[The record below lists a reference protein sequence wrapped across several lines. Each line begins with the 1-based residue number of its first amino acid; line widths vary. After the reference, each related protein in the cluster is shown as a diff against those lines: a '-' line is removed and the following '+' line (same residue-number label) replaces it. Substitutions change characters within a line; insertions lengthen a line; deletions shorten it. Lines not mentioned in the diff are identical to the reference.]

1 MMNKKDR
8 LGDILHIILR
18 ACALN
23 FGAGP
28 RGGAGDEEDRFITN
42 EDPIIPSV
50 DEHVSCAVLTL
61 HDAVKALL
69 VSSCACTARDLDIF
83 DDNNGV
89 AMWKWIKILYHE
101 VARETTL
108 KDSYRITLVPS
119 SDGISVCGKLFNRE
133 YVRGFYFACRAQ
145 FDDLWG
151 ELNNCFH
158 MPASF
163 CVIEKFCSESQSE
176 ELTSI
181 WKTMIPVQYRE
192 IVLPKLRRDTNK
204 MTAALKKKVTVTVR
218 LMWRIRLPLSR
229 ATAQRIRRRYNKNGS
244 SEPRLKTLDGLTSD
258 YVFYFVTVLRQMQI
272 CALGNMI
279 LGWMWWDLRI
289 QIK

>member
-1 MMNKKDR
+1 MFLLLHVDELSIFSAYQASLPGEKKVDTERLKRDLCPRKPTEIKYFSQICNDMMNKKDR

-69 VSSCACTARDLDIF
+69 VSSCACTAMDLYIF
-83 DDNNGV
+83 YDNNGV

-133 YVRGFYFACRAQ
+133 YVRGFYFACKAQ
-145 FDDLWG
+145 FDNLWE
-151 ELNNCFH
+151 ELNDCFY
-158 MPASF
+158 MPTVVDIASLILRNREVLF
-163 CVIEKFCSESQSE
+163 REPKRGIDEYLENDDTCSIS
-176 ELTSI
+176 
-181 WKTMIPVQYRE
+181 
-192 IVLPKLRRDTNK
+192 
-204 MTAALKKKVTVTVR
+204 
-218 LMWRIRLPLSR
+218 
-229 ATAQRIRRRYNKNGS
+229 
-244 SEPRLKTLDGLTSD
+244 
-258 YVFYFVTVLRQMQI
+258 
-272 CALGNMI
+272 
-279 LGWMWWDLRI
+279 
-289 QIK
+289 